1 MDSIGKKLEL
11 ELVSKL
17 EFETNKKPYIHI
29 FSGLHSKLH
38 FEYIEQIETE
48 IFFELK
54 SEINQM
60 INNG

>member
-1 MDSIGKKLEL
+1 MDSIGKKLAL
-11 ELVSKL
+11 ELGSKL
-17 EFETNKKPYIHI
+17 RFETNKKPYIDI

-38 FEYIEQIETE
+38 SEYIEQIQTE